1 MLTYP
6 LLVGIISPFLWTQRN
21 TRTIKWGKCFKQ
33 QQKAP
38 EEFLLWKEPIASL
51 QHFWMNMLLVYVI
64 KEGNTCSKQ
73 ANINIFFFAQSQYW
87 LACTIV
93 FLVQD
98 LHGLNMNNVSSKR
111 HGNFSKE
118 NPLNKR
124 AIRKAQHFQKVKV
137 RLLNPACIMESNVI
151 YVSSSPFLS
160 VAFVSVAVFLGGKLL
175 MKENS
180 RLREELKRYN

>member
-6 LLVGIISPFLWTQRN
+6 LLVSIIPLFLWTQRN

-38 EEFLLWKEPIASL
+38 GEFLLWKEPIASL
-51 QHFWMNMLLVYVI
+51 QHFWMNMLLVYVPG

-73 ANINIFFFAQSQYW
+73 ANINIFFAQSQYC

-98 LHGLNMNNVSSKR
+98 LRGLNMNNVSSNR

-137 RLLNPACIMESNVI
+137 RMLNPASIMESNVI
-151 YVSSSPFLS
+151 SRLCVFQPLS
-160 VAFVSVAVFLGGKLL
+160 VCCHLL
-175 MKENS
+175 V
-180 RLREELKRYN
+180 LRCTSATNYWWKRTQDCVRN